1 MIMAN
6 AAIFGNPKQSPD
18 RPDRE
23 NRTMNTI
30 DLNGRTAIV
39 TGGAKG
45 IGYAIAE
52 RLLRSGA
59 TVTVWDIDADRLGQ
73 AATTLDNSGPV
84 ATDVVDV
91 TDADAVAAATARAL
105 AAMGKIDILV
115 NNAGAVGAIA
125 PVWEQPLENWQRMLN
140 LNLTGPFLCCR
151 EVVPAMLEAGYG
163 RIVNIASNAG
173 KVGIRNNSPYA
184 AAKAGV
190 VSLTKS
196 LAKDAA
202 KSGVLVNCITPGG
215 ANTELFDDL
224 DEEYRQTIADG
235 MELGRL
241 LEPEEV
247 AAMAAWLASED
258 CSFSTGAAFDI
269 SGGRADY

>member
-1 MIMAN
+1 
-6 AAIFGNPKQSPD
+6 
-18 RPDRE
+18 
-23 NRTMNTI
+23 MNNI

-45 IGYAIAE
+45 IGYAITD

-59 TVTVWDIDADRLGQ
+59 TVTVWDINESRLSEA
-73 AATTLDNSGPV
+73 AATLTNSGTV

-91 TDADAVAAATARAL
+91 TDVDAVTAATARAL
-105 AAMGKIDILV
+105 SGMGKIDILV
-115 NNAGAVGAIA
+115 NNAGAVGTIA
-125 PVWEQPLENWQRMLN
+125 PVWEQPVENWQRMLT

-151 EVVPAMLEAGYG
+151 AVVPSMIEAGYG

-173 KVGIRNNSPYA
+173 KVGIRNNSGYA

-190 VSLTKS
+190 ISLTKS
-196 LAKDAA
+196 LSKDTAKT
-202 KSGVLVNCITPGG
+202 GVLVNAIAPGG

-224 DEEYRQTIADG
+224 DENYRQTIVDG

-241 LEPEEV
+241 LEPTEV
-247 AAMAAWLASED
+247 AALAAWLASED
-258 CSFSTGAAFDI
+258 CSFSTGATFDI